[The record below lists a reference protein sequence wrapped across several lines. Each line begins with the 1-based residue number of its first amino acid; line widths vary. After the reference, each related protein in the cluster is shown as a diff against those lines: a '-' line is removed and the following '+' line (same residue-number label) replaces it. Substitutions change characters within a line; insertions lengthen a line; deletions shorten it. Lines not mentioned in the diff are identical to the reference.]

1 MQIFIDSA
9 DLAAVE
15 RAAATGL
22 VDGVTTNPSLIAQSQ
37 GDFYSTLERVCELVP
52 GPISAESV
60 AEDAETMLA
69 EGLKLAQVAD
79 NIVVKLPLTVDGL
92 KVCRELAER
101 DIKTNVTLCFSPN
114 QALLAAKAGATYIS
128 PFIGRIDDS
137 GVDGLQLIASIR
149 EIYDNYGFETQ
160 LLAASI
166 RSPLH
171 VSECARLGADVVT
184 IPPKVFWQLYE
195 HPLTAKGIASFAADW
210 QRSGQQIL

>member
-37 GDFYSTLERVCELVP
+37 GDFYSTLERVCALLP

-69 EGLKLAQVAD
+69 EGLKLAQVAA

-92 KVCRELAER
+92 KVCRQLAER
-101 DIKTNVTLCFSPN
+101 GIKTNVTLCFSPN
-114 QALLAAKAGATYIS
+114 QALLAAKAGASYIS

-137 GVDGLQLIASIR
+137 GVDGLQLIESIR
-149 EIYDNYGFETQ
+149 EIYDNYGFETR

-184 IPPKVFWQLYE
+184 IPPKIFWQLYE

>member
-9 DLAAVE
+9 DLTAVE

-60 AEDAETMLA
+60 AEDYDTMLA

-171 VSECARLGADVVT
+171 VSECARLDADVVT

>member
-37 GDFYSTLERVCELVP
+37 GDFYSTLERVCALVP

-69 EGLKLAQVAD
+69 EGLKLAQVAA

-92 KVCRELAER
+92 KVCRELAAR

-137 GVDGLQLIASIR
+137 GVDGLQLIESIR
-149 EIYDNYGFETQ
+149 EIYDNYGFETR

>member
-60 AEDAETMLA
+60 AEDYDTMLA

-101 DIKTNVTLCFSPN
+101 DINTNVTLCFSPN

-137 GVDGLQLIASIR
+137 GVDGLQLIESIR

>member
-60 AEDAETMLA
+60 AEDYDTMLA

-137 GVDGLQLIASIR
+137 GVDGLQLIESIR

>member
-137 GVDGLQLIASIR
+137 GVDGLQLIESIR

>member
-37 GDFYSTLERVCELVP
+37 GDFYSTLERVCALVP

>member
-9 DLAAVE
+9 DLKAVE

>member
-69 EGLKLAQVAD
+69 EGLKLAQVAA

-92 KVCRELAER
+92 KVCRQLAER
-101 DIKTNVTLCFSPN
+101 DINTNVTLCFSPN

-137 GVDGLQLIASIR
+137 GVDGLQLIESIR

>member
-37 GDFYSTLERVCELVP
+37 GDFYSTLERVCALVP

-60 AEDAETMLA
+60 AEDYDTMLA

-137 GVDGLQLIASIR
+137 GVDGLQLIESIR

-195 HPLTAKGIASFAADW
+195 QPLTAKGIASFAADW

>member
-101 DIKTNVTLCFSPN
+101 DINTNVTLCFSPN

-195 HPLTAKGIASFAADW
+195 HPLTTKGIASFAADW

>member
-37 GDFYSTLERVCELVP
+37 GDFYSTLERVCELIP

-137 GVDGLQLIASIR
+137 GVDGLQLIESIR

>member
-37 GDFYSTLERVCELVP
+37 GDFYSTLERVCALVP

-60 AEDAETMLA
+60 AEDYDTMLA

-137 GVDGLQLIASIR
+137 GVDGLQLIESIR

>member
-37 GDFYSTLERVCELVP
+37 GDFYSTLERVCALVP

-60 AEDAETMLA
+60 AEDYDTMLA
-69 EGLKLAQVAD
+69 EGLKLAQVAA

-92 KVCRELAER
+92 KVCRELAKR

-137 GVDGLQLIASIR
+137 GVDGLQLIESIR

>member
-60 AEDAETMLA
+60 AEDYDTMLA

>member
-9 DLAAVE
+9 DLKAVE

-101 DIKTNVTLCFSPN
+101 DINTNVTLCFSPN

-137 GVDGLQLIASIR
+137 GVDGLQLIASIH

>member
-37 GDFYSTLERVCELVP
+37 GDFYSTLERVCALVP

-69 EGLKLAQVAD
+69 EGLKLAQVAA

-92 KVCRELAER
+92 KVCRELAAR

-137 GVDGLQLIASIR
+137 GVDGLQLIESIR

>member
-101 DIKTNVTLCFSPN
+101 DINTNVTLCFSPN

>member
-101 DIKTNVTLCFSPN
+101 DINTNVTLCFSPN

-137 GVDGLQLIASIR
+137 GVDGLQLTASIR

>member
-9 DLAAVE
+9 DLTAVE
-15 RAAATGL
+15 CAAATGL

-69 EGLKLAQVAD
+69 EGLKLAQVAA

-92 KVCRELAER
+92 KVCRQLAER

-137 GVDGLQLIASIR
+137 GVDGLQLIESIR